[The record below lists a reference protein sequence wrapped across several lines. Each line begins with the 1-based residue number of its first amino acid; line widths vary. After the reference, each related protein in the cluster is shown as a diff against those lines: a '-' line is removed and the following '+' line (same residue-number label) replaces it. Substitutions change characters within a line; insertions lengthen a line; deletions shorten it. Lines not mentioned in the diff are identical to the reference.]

1 MPALPSDVFE
11 LLSTL
16 AVLRQGQS
24 TTLRALNRAA
34 RAVNAI

>member
-16 AVLRQGQS
+16 AVLRQGRNAM
-24 TTLRALNRAA
+24 LRALNREA